1 MIDQLPFVKRCLD
14 TFGVSGEILPL
25 PGEIDTNYLVTQK
38 NSKKWVLKISPED
51 YDIQVLDF
59 QEKLLEHLEKSSLKA
74 SAPMMKIAAN
84 GKKTLYLKDDTNR
97 TRAVRMLTW
106 IEGDLWSKVSPVTNE
121 LLFSLGQKAGQTTL
135 ALKGFDHHIASRVF
149 DWNLDHAEWTEN
161 YIHLIDPS
169 LQTAFSKVISQY
181 KESKSDL
188 EKLRKSV
195 IHNDA
200 NDNNIITQ
208 TDFGSNIVVSIID
221 YGDAVKSTI
230 INDVAVTATYAIMGQ
245 NDPLQAACAVLKGYH
260 NSFPLEAAEVR
271 YLYCL
276 IGMRL
281 VISLTKSAINKQK
294 EPENE
299 YLQISDQAAGRLLI
313 QWSGIHPS
321 LAYYSFRAAIG
332 LMPHPHETEVNS
344 FFKDQKIELNRMF
357 PTENTNFISQPDMSI
372 GSTFIGHKQEYNDAV
387 TFWEKIKKWKKS
399 HANTIPANGF
409 LEVRPFYSTDAY
421 KKEGNCGPEYRTVH
435 LGVDYWLES
444 GTPVHS
450 ILEGTVYSIFNND
463 HPKDYGPTIILLH
476 DVNGIQFYSLYGHL
490 SISTLSVIKQGQRV
504 EKGTL
509 LGYIGDHEE
518 NGDWAPHLHF
528 QIILDM
534 LGYQHDYP
542 GVAYYNETE
551 VWKSICPDPNT
562 LFSYYTESA
571 KKSPSTVEIQALRQ
585 KILGKNLSLSYK
597 EPLKILKGDGAYLID
612 DTGRKY
618 LDTVN
623 NVAHVGHEHLK
634 IVTAGSAQMAILNTN
649 TRYLHDNILK
659 FAESLL
665 STFPKELEVVYFVNS
680 GSEANELALRMA
692 HTFTNQRDMIALQSG
707 YHGNTNACI
716 EVSSYKF
723 DGKGGRGKPKY
734 TNLLPLPDSFR
745 GIYRGDNTGQS
756 YAHHAKEI
764 LQNLQQAGKS
774 PAAFIHE
781 SIVSC
786 GGQILLPKD
795 FLQLVYSMVRLAG
808 GICIADEVQTGLGR
822 IGSHWWAFEYHD
834 VVPDIVTIGK
844 PLGNGHPIAAVVC
857 TRAVADAFSNGMEYF
872 NTFGGNPVSCA
883 IGHEVLN
890 IIKEEG
896 LRENAK
902 ATGNYLIQGLQHIQ
916 QEYSMIGDIRG
927 LGMFLGFELID
938 GEMNPLPQPT
948 AYLSNR
954 MKELGILTS
963 TDGPDHNVI
972 KIKPPLCFSQH
983 HADEFLKRI
992 HQVFKEKP
1000 MNMF

>member
-387 TFWEKIKKWKKS
+387 TFWEKIKSGK
-399 HANTIPANGF
+399 IP
-409 LEVRPFYSTDAY
+409 
-421 KKEGNCGPEYRTVH
+421 C
-435 LGVDYWLES
+435 
-444 GTPVHS
+444 
-450 ILEGTVYSIFNND
+450 
-463 HPKDYGPTIILLH
+463 
-476 DVNGIQFYSLYGHL
+476 
-490 SISTLSVIKQGQRV
+490 
-504 EKGTL
+504 
-509 LGYIGDHEE
+509 
-518 NGDWAPHLHF
+518 
-528 QIILDM
+528 
-534 LGYQHDYP
+534 
-542 GVAYYNETE
+542 
-551 VWKSICPDPNT
+551 
-562 LFSYYTESA
+562 
-571 KKSPSTVEIQALRQ
+571 
-585 KILGKNLSLSYK
+585 
-597 EPLKILKGDGAYLID
+597 
-612 DTGRKY
+612 
-618 LDTVN
+618 
-623 NVAHVGHEHLK
+623 
-634 IVTAGSAQMAILNTN
+634 
-649 TRYLHDNILK
+649 
-659 FAESLL
+659 
-665 STFPKELEVVYFVNS
+665 
-680 GSEANELALRMA
+680 
-692 HTFTNQRDMIALQSG
+692 
-707 YHGNTNACI
+707 
-716 EVSSYKF
+716 
-723 DGKGGRGKPKY
+723 
-734 TNLLPLPDSFR
+734 
-745 GIYRGDNTGQS
+745 
-756 YAHHAKEI
+756 
-764 LQNLQQAGKS
+764 
-774 PAAFIHE
+774 
-781 SIVSC
+781 
-786 GGQILLPKD
+786 
-795 FLQLVYSMVRLAG
+795 
-808 GICIADEVQTGLGR
+808 
-822 IGSHWWAFEYHD
+822 
-834 VVPDIVTIGK
+834 
-844 PLGNGHPIAAVVC
+844 
-857 TRAVADAFSNGMEYF
+857 
-872 NTFGGNPVSCA
+872 
-883 IGHEVLN
+883 
-890 IIKEEG
+890 
-896 LRENAK
+896 
-902 ATGNYLIQGLQHIQ
+902 
-916 QEYSMIGDIRG
+916 
-927 LGMFLGFELID
+927 
-938 GEMNPLPQPT
+938 
-948 AYLSNR
+948 
-954 MKELGILTS
+954 
-963 TDGPDHNVI
+963 
-972 KIKPPLCFSQH
+972 
-983 HADEFLKRI
+983 
-992 HQVFKEKP
+992 
-1000 MNMF
+1000 